1 MEESIKYKLAFL
13 FALIF
18 STCSNQAN
26 AQTLDDYLQ
35 VAAENNP
42 RLLSAYAEYEAAMQ
56 RAPQVSGLPD
66 PTLTVGAFGGMETL
80 MGTETANF
88 QLMQMFPWFGTLGK
102 KEDAALLMAEAKF
115 QQYLDAR
122 NDVLF
127 RVKSMY
133 AELYEVGKTIE
144 LQEENLQILNS
155 YRELTLSGFRSG
167 NSAMVNVVR
176 IDIERD
182 GASIEIELLRDVI
195 KPLKAEFNAMLNRE
209 PDEIVEIQDTLI
221 FAESKAL
228 VDEEI
233 FFDDHPIVRQ
243 FEKQQESYQTQE
255 EVARKESLPMLGLG
269 LEYTMFSKSPMAM
282 EGMNGRDMLM
292 PMVSVSLPI
301 FRKKYKAM
309 GKEAEFMATAME
321 QEQQMQKNE
330 LRSQYERTQFEIKRS
345 GMLIDLYNR
354 QIKSSEQASSLLI
367 SAFGTATGSFDEVL
381 RMNQDIIMLKTQRL
395 NAIRNGVTAQAKMDY
410 LSSKTE

>member
-1 MEESIKYKLAFL
+1 MKKIKKYKIVFL
-13 FALIF
+13 LTLFCGIYIP
-18 STCSNQAN
+18 QVK

-35 VAAENNP
+35 VALENNP
-42 RLLSAYAEYEAAMQ
+42 KVKAAYAEFEAAMQ
-56 RAPQVSGLPD
+56 RAPQVSSLPD
-66 PTLTVGAFGGMETL
+66 PTLTAGAFGGMETL

-182 GASIEIELLRDVI
+182 GASIEIELLRDLI

-330 LRSQYERTQFEIKRS
+330 LRSQYERTQFEIKKS

>member
-1 MEESIKYKLAFL
+1 MEKIKKYKIVFL
-13 FALIF
+13 LTLFCGIYIP
-18 STCSNQAN
+18 QVK

-35 VAAENNP
+35 VALENNP
-42 RLLSAYAEYEAAMQ
+42 KVKAAYAEFEAAMQ
-56 RAPQVSGLPD
+56 RAPQVSSLPD
-66 PTLTVGAFGGMETL
+66 PTLTAGAFGGMETL
-80 MGTETANF
+80 MGTETANL
-88 QLMQMFPWFGTLGK
+88 QLMQMFPWVGTLSK
-102 KEDAALLMAEAKF
+102 KEDAANLMAEAKF

-144 LQEENLQILNS
+144 LQEENLEILNS
-155 YRELTLSGFRSG
+155 YRELTLSAFRSG
-167 NSAMVNVVR
+167 NSAMVNVVK

-182 GASIEIELLRDVI
+182 GASTEIELLKDQLS
-195 KPLKAEFNAMLNRE
+195 PLKAEFNAMLNRE
-209 PDEIVEIQDTLI
+209 PEEIVEIQDTLI
-221 FAESKAL
+221 FAENEAL

-233 FFDDHPIVRQ
+233 FFDDHPTVQQ
-243 FEKQQESYQTQE
+243 FEKQQESYETQE
-255 EVARKESLPMLGLG
+255 EVAKKEGLPMLGVG
-269 LEYTMFSKSPMAM
+269 LDYTILSKSPMAM
-282 EGMNGRDMLM
+282 PGMNGQDMLM

-330 LRSQYERTQFEIKRS
+330 LRSQYEMTKFEIKRS

-354 QIKSSEQASSLLI
+354 QIENSKQASNLLI
-367 SAFGTATGSFDEVL
+367 SAFSTATGNFDEVL

-395 NAIRNGVTAQAKMDY
+395 KAIRNGVTAQARMEY